1 MPLGRLSD
9 LEVQGDY
16 AGHGSAQ
23 RDGRFASEGFA
34 KHLDATRSRAAV
46 DYIDLR
52 ERSVRE
58 LFVFPKDG
66 GRGHKQSDV
75 KAIVAALAVE
85 DGDQLIESGGS
96 AGAAEC
102 EAARSAVERI
112 AVSNE
117 DAQGGAA
124 RDLVGDSDGRFF
136 NTGRATIRMQED
148 ADAQGFAGSSFA
160 FFQPGAVDGEGLPAG
175 NTFDVE
181 SDSLDLRNLE
191 GVYK

>member
-16 AGHGSAQ
+16 AGHGSVQ
-23 RDGRFASEGFA
+23 RDRRFASEGFA
-34 KHLDATRSRAAV
+34 KHLDASRRWAAV

-52 ERSVRE
+52 EGSVRE

-75 KAIVAALAVE
+75 KAIVTALAIE
-85 DGDQLIESGGS
+85 DGDELIESGGS
-96 AGAAEC
+96 AGAAEW

-112 AVSNE
+112 TVSNE
-117 DAQGGAA
+117 DAQRGAT

-136 NTGRATIRMQED
+136 NTDRAAIRVQED
-148 ADAQGFAGSSFA
+148 ADAQGFTGSSFA
-160 FFQPGAVDGEGLPAG
+160 LFQPGAVDREGLPAG
-175 NTFDVE
+175 NTFD
-181 SDSLDLRNLE
+181 
-191 GVYK
+191 

>member
-66 GRGHKQSDV
+66 WRGHKQSDV
-75 KAIVAALAVE
+75 KAIVTALAIE
-85 DGDQLIESGGS
+85 DSNELVESGGP
-96 AGAAEC
+96 AGATER
-102 EAARSAVERI
+102 EPARGTVERI
-112 AVSNE
+112 AVSDE
-117 DAQGGAA
+117 DAQ
-124 RDLVGDSDGRFF
+124 RR
-136 NTGRATIRMQED
+136 
-148 ADAQGFAGSSFA
+148 
-160 FFQPGAVDGEGLPAG
+160 
-175 NTFDVE
+175 
-181 SDSLDLRNLE
+181 
-191 GVYK
+191 